1 MVKKAILK
9 TLAYADIFDYPLKE
23 GEILKFLMADS
34 SLPLKIDQELE
45 KSSLVAKK
53 GDFYFLRG
61 GETIVPLRKKRRKQS
76 QEKMKIAKKVMAW
89 LKLIPAI
96 KMIAVTG
103 ALAMENSDK
112 EDDIDLL
119 FVTTKNR
126 LWLSRGLVV
135 IFLRLTGF
143 YRQPNQI
150 KNKICPNMFL
160 DEDHLSLPKKERDL
174 FSAHEVCQ
182 LKPLWDK
189 DKTYQ
194 QFIKKNL
201 WVKQFLPNWKP

>member
-1 MVKKAILK
+1 MAKKAVLK

-23 GEILKFLMADS
+23 EEITKFLIADS
-34 SLPLKIDQELE
+34 PLSLKIDQELK
-45 KSSLVAKK
+45 KSSLISKK
-53 GDFYFLRG
+53 GDFYFLKGR
-61 GETIVPLRKKRRKQS
+61 ETIVSLRQKRKKQS
-76 QEKMKIAKKVMAW
+76 QKKMKIAKKVATW
-89 LKLIPAI
+89 LKLIPTI
-96 KMIAVTG
+96 KMIAITG
-103 ALAMENSDK
+103 ALAMENSDQ
-112 EDDIDLL
+112 EDDIDFLL
-119 FVTTKNR
+119 VTNKNR
-126 LWLSRGLVV
+126 LWFSRGLVV

-143 YRQPNQI
+143 YRRPNQI

-182 LKPLWDK
+182 LKLLWDK
-189 DKTYQ
+189 DQTYQ